1 MVTSDMIAPLPP
13 TSSITVKVYY
23 EDTDALGVVY
33 YANYLRYL
41 ERGRSEWI
49 ALSGKPV
56 EEWNREGVLFA
67 VYQLKMKF
75 LRPARLGDLC
85 EVVTHHAG
93 GSDFRKKLRQRIE
106 RRGELI
112 TEAEVEIV
120 CLDRELQLQEFPPG
134 IFADSP

>member
-1 MVTSDMIAPLPP
+1 MHTPVPESA
-13 TSSITVKVYY
+13 SFTVKVYY

-41 ERGRSEWI
+41 ERARSEWI
-49 ALSGKPV
+49 ALGGKPV
-56 EEWNREGVLFA
+56 EEWNREGALFA
-67 VYQLKMKF
+67 VYQLRMKF

-85 EVVTHHAG
+85 EVVTRYLG
-93 GSDFRKKLRQRIE
+93 GSDYRKKLEQRIL
-106 RRGELI
+106 RGGETI

-134 IFADSP
+134 IFVDSL

>member
-1 MVTSDMIAPLPP
+1 MIVPLPESA
-13 TSSITVKVYY
+13 TFGVKVYY

-49 ALSGKPV
+49 ALTGKPV
-56 EEWNREGVLFA
+56 EEWNREGRLFA
-67 VYQLKMKF
+67 VYRIKMTF

-85 EVVTHHAG
+85 QVLTRYAG
-93 GSDFRKKLRQRIE
+93 GSEYRKKLEQRIE
-106 RRGELI
+106 RGGETI

-120 CLDRELQLQEFPPG
+120 CLDRELQLQPFPPG
-134 IFADSP
+134 MFPDPA